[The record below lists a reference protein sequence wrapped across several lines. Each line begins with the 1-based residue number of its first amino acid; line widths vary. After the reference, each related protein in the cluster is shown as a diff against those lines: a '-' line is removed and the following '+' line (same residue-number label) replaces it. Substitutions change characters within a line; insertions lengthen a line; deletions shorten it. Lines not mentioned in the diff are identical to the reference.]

1 MKWVMLILGGG
12 CLLFAFG
19 SIATCGTV
27 AVGVGEVAK
36 KSEEERKAREAAEAT
51 APVSN
56 ITLESLMDDFR
67 MGSTTTKIQQE
78 ELFKPLKGKKVQW
91 QAKVYDIT
99 EMFGNLKIQTKT
111 GSLDRLLTVFVTLT
125 DAERSKALKYKE
137 NDSIRFVGVGVL
149 DDYGM
154 GSLQVVRASIVE

>member
-78 ELFKPLKGKKVQW
+78 ELFKPLKGNSGVFP
-91 QAKVYDIT
+91 ATPRLMNSALPIRAHRFAT
-99 EMFGNLKIQTKT
+99 ERGKAHRQNLR
-111 GSLDRLLTVFVTLT
+111 D
-125 DAERSKALKYKE
+125 
-137 NDSIRFVGVGVL
+137 
-149 DDYGM
+149 
-154 GSLQVVRASIVE
+154 